1 MQQKTPIH
9 TVGIDEVGR
18 GCLAGPV
25 VACAVI
31 WSEVETQAPTVADSK
46 KLSDIARRKLANQ
59 ITQGAEAWGIGI
71 CNASEID
78 SINIRQASLLAMRR
92 AMENC
97 PVRPQYALVDGHD
110 DPKLAVPTKTIIQG
124 DAQVPIISCAS
135 IVAKVFRDNL
145 MIAYAQELPGYA
157 FEKHKGYGTQQHLA
171 ALQTMGLTPI
181 HRRSF
186 KPVHEIQQQHASTLA
201 D

>member
-78 SINIRQASLLAMRR
+78 SINIRQASLLPCG
-92 AMENC
+92 N
-97 PVRPQYALVDGHD
+97 G
-110 DPKLAVPTKTIIQG
+110 K
-124 DAQVPIISCAS
+124 
-135 IVAKVFRDNL
+135 
-145 MIAYAQELPGYA
+145 LPGSSA
-157 FEKHKGYGTQQHLA
+157 IRTC
-171 ALQTMGLTPI
+171 
-181 HRRSF
+181 
-186 KPVHEIQQQHASTLA
+186 
-201 D
+201 